1 MKKFITVMLCTVIL
15 FTVAD
20 ILYYRAGVYIDLN
33 PEKKIETVVKT
44 QDDRIL
50 LNRGEGFREFEIKG
64 VDMGSGIAGEWSTD
78 FAVDKDTYMR
88 WFKSI

>member
-33 PEKKIETVVKT
+33 PEKKLRPLLKHRTTESFLTVVK
-44 QDDRIL
+44 DS
-50 LNRGEGFREFEIKG
+50 
-64 VDMGSGIAGEWSTD
+64 GSL
-78 FAVDKDTYMR
+78 K
-88 WFKSI
+88 